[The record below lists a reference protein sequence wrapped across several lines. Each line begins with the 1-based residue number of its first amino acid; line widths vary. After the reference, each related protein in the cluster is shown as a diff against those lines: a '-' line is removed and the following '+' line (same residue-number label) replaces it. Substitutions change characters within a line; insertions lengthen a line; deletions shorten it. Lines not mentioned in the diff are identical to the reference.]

1 MPLQQQRA
9 IWILIAIAAFAAVYS
24 ALTGQ
29 LFPQKRT
36 TKEETQVP
44 FQQLSPTP
52 QSASI
57 SSMLSKFQ
65 KQLADKP
72 QQASSTGT
80 LTPTQISKQP
90 QTCFAQTTGFSYT
103 VYTQSPHARIDFK
116 ETDGTSGSAILTGT
130 MLYMWDEKA
139 HAGIKSEIKEAEF
152 TTEDVLAF
160 ITGQASQG
168 GASQKCTVGPISATK
183 FSPPK
188 TVVFTTF
195 DLSTFGF

>member
-1 MPLQQQRA
+1 MKFLYDHISYTIPMPLQQ
-9 IWILIAIAAFAAVYS
+9 L
-24 ALTGQ
+24 
-29 LFPQKRT
+29 P
-36 TKEETQVP
+36 
-44 FQQLSPTP
+44 PTP

-103 VYTQSPHARIDFK
+103 VYTQSPHARI
-116 ETDGTSGSAILTGT
+116 
-130 MLYMWDEKA
+130 
-139 HAGIKSEIKEAEF
+139 KSEIKEAEF

-195 DLSTFGF
+195 DLST